1 MALRYKPHPSKLCDT
16 VQQHE
21 QPRRLDYLRRRNG
34 APAQGPRRAGARCQ
48 SIALPTQYTRPRRRR
63 AAPCARTAAA
73 AVTARWHRRPSL
85 HPRFLLPTCQ
95 HLVPGLK
102 YDELFLAGAMANSL
116 APEAVLGVHG
126 EYTAAGAD
134 VITVSPT
141 SWPALLL
148 AQQVCVP
155 VGVPGPLPVPP
166 VPQFFWLFCCCAGQ
180 QLLLHRVVPGPHR
193 PS

>member
-1 MALRYKPHPSKLCDT
+1 MSSHGDLIICDGGT
-16 VQQHE
+16 GHLLKARGVQARAARASRC
-21 QPRRLDYLRRRNG
+21 PRNT
-34 APAQGPRRAGARCQ
+34 PAHAA
-48 SIALPTQYTRPRRRR
+48 

-73 AVTARWHRRPSL
+73 AVTARWQRRPSL

-102 YDELFLAGAMANSL
+102 YDELFLAGALANSL